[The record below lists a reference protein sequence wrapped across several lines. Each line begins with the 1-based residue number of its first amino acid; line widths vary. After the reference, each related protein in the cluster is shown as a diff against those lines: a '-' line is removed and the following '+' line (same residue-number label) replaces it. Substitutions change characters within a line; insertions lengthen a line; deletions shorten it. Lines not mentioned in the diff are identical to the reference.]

1 MRRVFHSVPRRGGF
15 AFALAVLAPAAAFA
29 QTTGGTPMAP
39 GPVAPTQV
47 PSPTPSPT
55 PGSYAPTPTG
65 QGGFTYGPNTTSP
78 NGTIGGG
85 NATESS
91 AHPVTGDEEDSF
103 DLGAG
108 RGGAGGSLH
117 GDENGPVFVGGGPGY
132 SGEVPYS
139 HIVRRGDTLWGI
151 GGYYYQNP
159 YQWPRIWSY
168 NPQIRNPN
176 WIYPGDEVRLK
187 GEAPPGSATGA
198 TLPTQAVPLP
208 YQSQTIV
215 DRRRQVPHDT
225 LFLRD
230 QGWIHDPKDEVW
242 GDVTGS
248 AEDKMFLTDYD
259 EIYLH
264 VDKGHEVHLGQ
275 DLTLFK
281 PLKSSAA
288 GTIVQI
294 NGTARVDQ
302 WDPQSRVARAQ
313 IVESLGVIERGAR
326 VGPLARRFAIVPPRR
341 NDVDVQAHVLAA
353 IHPEEFFGSNQ
364 VVFID
369 KGEKDGLKPGNRLFI
384 MRRGDA
390 WRRTLVTPSAGYR
403 VSPDDEKPMP
413 PMEQTPGS
421 HKDEQNYPDEVVGE
435 LRVVA
440 VRKDTAAAMVTEAK
454 VEIDPYDLAVARKGY

>member
-1 MRRVFHSVPRRGGF
+1 MRRVFSIAS
-15 AFALAVLAPAAAFA
+15 AFLTLSPAAAFA
-29 QTTGGTPMAP
+29 QSTEGAP
-39 GPVAPTQV
+39 AAPAPA
-47 PSPTPSPT
+47 PSPAPNPT
-55 PGSYAPTPTG
+55 PGAYAPTPTG
-65 QGGFTYGPNTTSP
+65 QGGFTFGPSTTSP

-108 RGGAGGSLH
+108 RGGGAGVVH
-117 GDENGPVFVGGGPGY
+117 GDENGPVFVGGPEY
-132 SGEVPYS
+132 SQGEVPYS

-151 GGYYYQNP
+151 GGLYFQNP

-176 WIYPGDEVRLK
+176 WIYPGDEIRLK
-187 GEAPPGSATGA
+187 NEAQPGPTGMVTPA
-198 TLPTQAVPLP
+198 RTVPLP
-208 YQSQTIV
+208 YQQQTLV
-215 DRRRQVPHDT
+215 DRRRQVPGGT
-225 LFLRD
+225 IFLRD
-230 QGWIHDPKDEVW
+230 QGWIHDNADEVW
-242 GDVTGS
+242 GDVTGA
-248 AEDKMFLTDYD
+248 AEDKMFLTDFD
-259 EIYLH
+259 QIYLH
-264 VDKGHEVHLGQ
+264 IDKGHEVHLGQ

-281 PLKSSAA
+281 PIKSTAA

-302 WDPQSRVARAQ
+302 WDPQTRIARAQ
-313 IVESLGVIERGAR
+313 IIESLGVIERGAR
-326 VGPLARRFAIVPPRR
+326 VGPLARRFQIVPPVR
-341 NDVDVQAHVLAA
+341 NDTDVQAHVLAA
-353 IHPEEFFGSNQ
+353 IHPEEFFGQNQ

-369 KGEKDGLKPGNRLFI
+369 KGQDDGLKPGNRLFI

-403 VSPDDEKPMP
+403 VSPDDERAMP

-421 HKDEQNYPDEVVGE
+421 RKDEQNFPDEVVGE
-435 LRVVA
+435 LRVVS
-440 VRKDTAAAMVTEAK
+440 VRKNTAACLVTESK

>member
-1 MRRVFHSVPRRGGF
+1 MRRVFSFSFG
-15 AFALAVLAPAAAFA
+15 LAVLSPAAAFA
-29 QTTGGTPMAP
+29 QAAGGTPAVPAP
-39 GPVAPTQV
+39 S
-47 PSPTPSPT
+47 PSPTPNPT

-103 DLGAG
+103 DLGTG
-108 RGGAGGSLH
+108 RGGGGGTVH
-117 GDENGPVFVGGGPGY
+117 GDENGPVLLEGPEY
-132 SGEVPYS
+132 SPGEVPYS

-151 GGYYYQNP
+151 GGLYFQNP

-176 WIYPGDEVRLK
+176 WIYPGDEVHLK
-187 GEAPPGSATGA
+187 SEAQPGPTGMIPPSRT
-198 TLPTQAVPLP
+198 VPLP
-208 YQSQTIV
+208 YQQRTLV
-215 DRRRQVPHDT
+215 DRRRQVPLGT
-225 LFLRD
+225 IFLRD
-230 QGWIHDPKDEVW
+230 QGWIHDDADEVW
-242 GDVTGS
+242 GDVTGA
-248 AEDKMFLTDYD
+248 AEDKMFLTDFD
-259 EIYLH
+259 QIYLH
-264 VDKGHEVHLGQ
+264 IDKGHEVHLGQ

-294 NGTARVDQ
+294 NGTARVNQ

-313 IVESLGVIERGAR
+313 VIESLGVVERGAR
-326 VGPLARRFAIVPPRR
+326 VGPLARRFEIVPPRR
-341 NDVDVQAHVLAA
+341 NDTDVQAHVLAA
-353 IHPEEFFGSNQ
+353 IHPEEFFGGKQ
-364 VVFID
+364 VIFID
-369 KGEKDGLKPGNRLFI
+369 KGESAGLKPGNRLFI

-435 LRVVA
+435 LRVVS
-440 VRKDTAAAMVTEAK
+440 VRKDTATCLITESR
-454 VEIDPYDLAVARKGY
+454 VEIEPYDLAVARKGY

>member
-1 MRRVFHSVPRRGGF
+1 MRRASSF
-15 AFALAVLAPAAAFA
+15 AFALAFLSPAAAFA
-29 QTTGGTPMAP
+29 QSSAAAAAAAAQAGASGA
-39 GPVAPTQV
+39 APT
-47 PSPTPSPT
+47 PSPSPSPT

-65 QGGFTYGPNTTSP
+65 QGGFTYGPSTTSP
-78 NGTIGGG
+78 SGTIGGG

-91 AHPVTGDEEDSF
+91 AHPITGDEEDSF

-108 RGGAGGSLH
+108 HGGQGTVH
-117 GDENGPVFVGGGPGY
+117 GDENGPVFLGNGPEY
-132 SGEVPYS
+132 SPGEVPYS

-151 GGYYYQNP
+151 GGLYFQNP

-187 GEAPPGSATGA
+187 NAGPPGTSTGA
-198 TLPTQAVPLP
+198 GTALPAPTVPLP
-208 YQSQTIV
+208 YQQQTLV
-215 DRRRQVPHDT
+215 DRRRQVPGGT

-230 QGWIHDPKDEVW
+230 QGWIHDDKDEVW
-242 GDVTGS
+242 GDVTGA
-248 AEDKMFLTDYD
+248 AEDKMFLTDFD

-264 VDKGHEVHLGQ
+264 IDKGHEVHLGQ

-281 PLKSSAA
+281 PIKSTNA

-294 NGTARVDQ
+294 GGTARVDQ

-313 IVESLGVIERGAR
+313 IIESLGVNERGAR
-326 VGPLARRFAIVPPRR
+326 VGPLARRFEIVPPRR
-341 NDVDVQAHVLAA
+341 DDVDVQAHILAA
-353 IHPEEFFGSNQ
+353 IHPEEFYGANQ

-369 KGEKDGLKPGNRLFI
+369 KGEKDGLKPGNRLFV

-403 VSPDDEKPMP
+403 VSPEDERYAP
-413 PMEQTPGS
+413 PVEQTPGS
-421 HKDEQNYPDEVVGE
+421 RKDEQNYPDEVVAE
-435 LRVVA
+435 LRVVSL
-440 VRKDTAAAMVTEAK
+440 RKDTAACMVTESK
-454 VEIDPYDLAVARKGY
+454 LEIEPYDLAVSRKGY